1 MWFRFSNWRGS
12 KRRAF
17 WRNVSKFAMR
27 KAYFWWDYL
36 YLFEHMHDW
45 FEYASKRHNE
55 WGMCASRDKTSR
67 QLAIASE
74 ICKRLSTGY
83 IEENAY
89 NVVFGPDYLRRPI
102 TFPYTP
108 TEEES
113 RKYAQLYIFEKQSY
127 KYHLELLT
135 KLISKH
141 SLTWWD

>member
-1 MWFRFSNWRGS
+1 MWFRLSIWWS
-12 KRRAF
+12 DKKRTF
-17 WRNVSKFAMR
+17 WRNVSKFAMK
-27 KAYFWWDYL
+27 KAYFWWDYS
-36 YLFEHMHDW
+36 YLFGHMHDW
-45 FEYASKRHNE
+45 FEYASKRYKE
-55 WGMCASRDKTSR
+55 RGVCTSSDKTSR
-67 QLAIASE
+67 QLAVASE

-89 NVVFGPDYLRRPI
+89 NVVFGPDYLRGLI

-113 RKYAQLYIFEKQSY
+113 KKYTKLCRFEKQSY
-127 KYHLELLT
+127 EYHLELLT

>member
-1 MWFRFSNWRGS
+1 MWFRLSNWWS
-12 KRRAF
+12 DKKREF
-17 WRNVSKFAMR
+17 WRSVSKFAMR
-27 KAYFWWDYL
+27 KAYFWWDYS
-36 YLFEHMHDW
+36 YLFAHMHDW
-45 FEYASKRHNE
+45 FEYASKRYKE
-55 WGMCASRDKTSR
+55 RGVCASSDNTSR
-67 QLAIASE
+67 QLAVASE

-89 NVVFGPDYLRRPI
+89 NVVFGPKHLRRPI
-102 TFPYTP
+102 TFPFKP

-113 RKYAQLYIFEKQSY
+113 RKYRRLHEFEQQSY